1 VADISIILPV
11 RDQEDTVASLV
22 RCAASVEEHVE
33 LRAKRSPLS
42 IELLAVDEGS
52 GDNTLAVLS
61 VLHGQIANL
70 RTLQDVEPGRSIRRA
85 SAVARGTVW
94 LILDHPIDPALA
106 GWAASQVLSGQ
117 RAAWVPGELL
127 AVDRSA
133 GTDVLR
139 KLSGGLVSAQHAV
152 VRYLRGRG
160 ETAAFSP
167 ASNATPGRKVQ
178 LLLRSSLGRLGL
190 GRFDK
195 P

>member
-1 VADISIILPV
+1 MADISIILPV
-11 RDQEDTVASLV
+11 RDQENTVAPLV
-22 RCAASVEEHVE
+22 RCAASIEDHVE
-33 LRAKRSPLS
+33 GRAERSPLEV
-42 IELLAVDEGS
+42 ELLAADERS
-52 GDNTLAVLS
+52 GDNTLAILS

-94 LILDHPIDPALA
+94 LVLDHPIDPALA
-106 GWAASQVLSGQ
+106 GWAVSQVLSGQ
-117 RAAWVPGELL
+117 RAAYIPGELL
-127 AVDRSA
+127 AVDRTV

-160 ETAAFSP
+160 EKAAFSP
-167 ASNATPGRKVQ
+167 AADATPVRKVQ